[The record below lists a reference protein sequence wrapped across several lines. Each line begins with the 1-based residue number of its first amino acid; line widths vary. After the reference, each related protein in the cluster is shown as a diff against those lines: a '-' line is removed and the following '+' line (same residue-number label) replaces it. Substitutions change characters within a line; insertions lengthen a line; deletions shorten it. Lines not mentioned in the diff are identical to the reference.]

1 MIVVCDTSPLCYL
14 ILIDCVEI
22 LPQLFSRITIPN
34 AVCTELLA
42 EGSYIQVQNWIAKP
56 PSWLEIQTNTPLYIG
71 NLGKIENGI
80 VVVTAYGVIEDMT
93 FPLT

>member
-22 LPQLFSRITIPN
+22 LPQLFGRITIPN

-42 EGSYIQVQNWIAKP
+42 EGSYIQVQTGLP
-56 PSWLEIQTNTPLYIG
+56 
-71 NLGKIENGI
+71 NLQAG
-80 VVVTAYGVIEDMT
+80 
-93 FPLT
+93 